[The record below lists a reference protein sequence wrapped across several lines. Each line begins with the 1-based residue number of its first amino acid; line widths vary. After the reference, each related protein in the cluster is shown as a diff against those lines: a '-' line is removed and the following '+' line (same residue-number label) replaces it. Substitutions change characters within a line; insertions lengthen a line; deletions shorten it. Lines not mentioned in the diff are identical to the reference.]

1 MRTLVFIPTYNE
13 RENIVP
19 LVTQI
24 LQLPEELDVLVVD
37 DNSPDK
43 TADLLLEAFPNN
55 NRVHLLKREKKFGL
69 GTAYSA
75 GFRYALEHGFD
86 AAISMDADFSHDP
99 KFLPDIIHA
108 SKNCDI
114 VIGSRYIPG
123 GKTVNWG
130 VSRQFISRTANL
142 LAHYFISLK
151 SADCTSGYR
160 LFHASAL
167 EKLDF
172 ESIVADGYSYNLEVL
187 KRASDDNMK
196 IAEVPITFL
205 DRTRGKSKISSMEI
219 FKALQT
225 LLRLRL
231 HPHSKHEMARS

>member
-1 MRTLVFIPTYNE
+1 MRILVFIPTYNE

-19 LVTQI
+19 LVAQI
-24 LQLPEELDVLVVD
+24 LESPEGLDVLVVD

-43 TADLLLEAFPNN
+43 TADVLLEAFPNN
-55 NRVHLLKREKKFGL
+55 SRVHLLKRERKFGL

-75 GFRYALEHGFD
+75 GFRYTLDHGFD

-99 KFLPDIIHA
+99 KYLPDLIGA

-130 VSRQFISRTANL
+130 ISRQFISRMANL
-142 LAHYFISLK
+142 LAHHFISLR

-160 LFHASAL
+160 LFHA
-167 EKLDF
+167 
-172 ESIVADGYSYNLEVL
+172 GVL
-187 KRASDDNMK
+187 
-196 IAEVPITFL
+196 
-205 DRTRGKSKISSMEI
+205 
-219 FKALQT
+219 
-225 LLRLRL
+225 
-231 HPHSKHEMARS
+231 

>member
-1 MRTLVFIPTYNE
+1 MRILVFIPTYNE

-24 LQLPEELDVLVVD
+24 LQVPEQLDVLVVD

-43 TADLLLEAFPNN
+43 TGDAVLESFPNN
-55 NRVHLLKREKKFGL
+55 DRVHLLKREKKFGL

-75 GFRYALEHGFD
+75 GFRYTLEHGFD

-99 KFLPDIIHA
+99 KYLSDLIRA
-108 SKNCDI
+108 SKDSDI

-130 VSRQFISRTANL
+130 VSRQFISRMANI
-142 LAHYFISLK
+142 LAHHFISLK

-167 EKLDF
+167 QKLDF

-187 KRASDDNMK
+187 KRASDENMK
-196 IAEVPITFL
+196 IAEVPITFV
-205 DRTRGKSKISSMEI
+205 DRTRGESKVSSVEI
-219 FKALQT
+219 LKALQT
-225 LLRLRL
+225 LFRLRF
-231 HPHSKHEMARS
+231 HAHSKREMAHL

>member
-1 MRTLVFIPTYNE
+1 MRILVFIPTYNE

-19 LVTQI
+19 LVAQI
-24 LQLPEELDVLVVD
+24 LESPEKLDVLVVD

-43 TADLLLEAFPNN
+43 TADVLLEAFPNN
-55 NRVHLLKREKKFGL
+55 SRVHLLKRERKFGL

-75 GFRYALEHGFD
+75 GFRYTLDHGFD

-99 KFLPDIIHA
+99 KYLPDLIGA

-130 VSRQFISRTANL
+130 ISRQFISRMANL
-142 LAHYFISLK
+142 LAHHFISLR

-160 LFHASAL
+160 LFHAGVL
-167 EKLDF
+167 QTLDF

-187 KRASDDNMK
+187 KRASDENMK
-196 IAEVPITFL
+196 IAEVPITFV
-205 DRTRGKSKISSMEI
+205 DRTRGKSKVSSIEI

-225 LLRLRL
+225 LLRLRF
-231 HPHSKHEMARS
+231 HAHSKHEMVRS